1 MNIVQIGIKHWIH
14 AADWKIGV
22 EGIKMIV
29 ARKWEGL
36 QELNLC
42 TKAYIQLET
51 ILVMKE
57 REYSLTVTGQD
68 FWNYIWVNECVIKE
82 EIPLQMKGHFTYLD
96 SRHNK

>member
-1 MNIVQIGIKHWIH
+1 
-14 AADWKIGV
+14 
-22 EGIKMIV
+22 MIV

-68 FWNYIWVNECVIKE
+68 F
-82 EIPLQMKGHFTYLD
+82 
-96 SRHNK
+96 